1 MYDVLDVQ
9 DYRSHGPSLLHSM
22 FEAPRMAAELASF
35 ATAYPLLRRAPRGDG
50 HPVLVLPGF
59 LAGDD
64 STAVLRRYLNAQ
76 GYRALPWLMGRNNGS
91 QRIQQRLGRRFMR
104 LIVAY
109 KGGISLI
116 GQSLG
121 GVFARELAREFPE
134 HVRQVI
140 TLGSPF
146 GASGAD
152 NTHPVV
158 GNLFERV
165 SGQSVRDMK
174 ARLGEQDSR
183 APIPVPSTAVYSKS
197 DGVVHWSSCL
207 EYHGPQSQNIEIIGS
222 HCGMTTHPGAVYVMA
237 DRLAQPANEWQH
249 FIAPARLRQW
259 LLPKAASPGT
269 HESNNPG
276 EARQDAGDTS
286 PEPTTR

>member
-1 MYDVLDVQ
+1 MYDVLDVK
-9 DYRSHGPSLLHSM
+9 DYQSHGPSLLHSL
-22 FEAPRMAAELASF
+22 FEAPRMVAEAASF
-35 ATAYPLLRRAPRGDG
+35 ATSYPLLRRAPRGDG

-64 STAVLRRYLNAQ
+64 STTVLRRYLNSQ
-76 GYRALPWLMGRNNGS
+76 GYRALPWLMGTNNGS
-91 QRIQQRLGRRFMR
+91 ERVQRRLGRRFMR

-146 GASGAD
+146 GASGPD

-158 GNLFERV
+158 GNLFERI
-165 SGQSVRDMK
+165 SGQSVDDMK
-174 ARLGEQDSR
+174 ERLGEQDGR

-207 EYHGPQSQNIEIIGS
+207 EYHGPKSQNIEIIGS
-222 HCGMTTHPGAVYVMA
+222 HCGMTMHPGAVYVMA
-237 DRLAQPANEWQH
+237 DRLAQPASEWQP

-259 LLPKAASPGT
+259 LLPKAASPGIHT
-269 HESNNPG
+269 PS
-276 EARQDAGDTS
+276 
-286 PEPTTR
+286 EPAPTD